1 MRQIS
6 KEKDHLQSPETLP
19 LLFQQ
24 KININTKINISASTF
39 NAAFL
44 TKQLKELL
52 HMSDFL
58 EERAVLDQQ
67 VAKTGALQLHMAVEG
82 NLSHKRLKH

>member
-1 MRQIS
+1 
-6 KEKDHLQSPETLP
+6 
-19 LLFQQ
+19 
-24 KININTKINISASTF
+24 
-39 NAAFL
+39 
-44 TKQLKELL
+44 
-52 HMSDFL
+52 MSDFL